1 MKQILLAGLTLAIA
15 ISCADEAD
23 FRITGTTPDID
34 NDTKVYLQKIDE
46 NNRLVGVDTT
56 IIKEGE
62 FNFDPTEV
70 KNPEMMVLSF
80 EAAQGTVILIAENQ
94 NISVRA
100 YKDSL
105 YTSKVNGGKEND
117 FFKLY
122 YNDVVE
128 SNKKKNKLQEQAM
141 NLQRNGDTAGITSL
155 RAEFERINVDDTERR
170 IELIEENTDKY
181 VSIIVLS
188 DLVGTQAIDATRAEA
203 LFDKLDQSLQE
214 MEKGNRLKEM
224 IAQAK
229 EREAAASLA
238 EVGNKAPEFT
248 APTPTG
254 EQLSLRAAMGSKY
267 TIIDFW
273 ASWCKPCREEN
284 PNVVNVYNQY
294 HEKGLNIIS
303 VSLDRESARDKWLA
317 AIENDKMTWHHV
329 SNLMEWQDPIARKY
343 GITAIPATY
352 LLDSEGVIIEKNL
365 RGEALVSKM
374 QELLGE
380 G

>member
-1 MKQILLAGLTLAIA
+1 MKRILLAGLTLALA
-15 ISCADEAD
+15 ISCAEEAD
-23 FRITGTTPDID
+23 FRISGTTPDID

-56 IIKEGE
+56 VIKEGE
-62 FNFDPTEV
+62 FSFDPTEV
-70 KNPEMMVLSF
+70 KNPEMMVLGF

-141 NLQRNGDTAGITSL
+141 NFQRNGDTAGITAL
-155 RAEFERINVDDTERR
+155 RAEFEQINTDDTERR

-188 DLVGTQAIDATRAEA
+188 DLVGTRAIDANRAEA
-203 LFDKLDQSLQE
+203 LFDKLDQNLQE
-214 MEKGNRLKEM
+214 MEKGVKLKEM

-248 APTPTG
+248 APTPNG
-254 EQLSLRAAMGSKY
+254 EQLSLQEAMGSKY

-294 HEKGLNIIS
+294 HDKGLNIIS

-317 AIENDKMTWHHV
+317 AIENDKMTWYHV